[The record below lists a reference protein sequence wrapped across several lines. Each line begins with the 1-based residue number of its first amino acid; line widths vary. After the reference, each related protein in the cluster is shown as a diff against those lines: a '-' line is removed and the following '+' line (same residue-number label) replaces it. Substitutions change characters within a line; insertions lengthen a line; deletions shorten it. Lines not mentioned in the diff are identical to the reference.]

1 MLKNIFAKIYKNLLK
16 YNYITVNL
24 EKKKRKI
31 ELHRGHTV
39 FNRKESTA
47 RVASF
52 SSSSVSRES
61 SLSRNVKH
69 EGTLNRTTSLAE
81 I

>member
-24 EKKKRKI
+24 EKKR